1 MRIREAQKHADP
13 QLAGTFL
20 LNALVEEPALRQGDG
35 VEGVGPEG
43 GRRHPRPHP
52 QGEHLQLAD
61 VQVAAVQRLRVQS
74 HHDHPAV
81 R

>member
-1 MRIREAQKHADP
+1 MDPDP
-13 QLAGTFL
+13 QLTGTFL

-43 GRRHPRPHP
+43 GGRHPHP
-52 QGEHLQLAD
+52 QGEHLQLAN
-61 VQVAAVQRLRVQS
+61 VEVAAVQRFCVES
-74 HHDHPAV
+74 HHDHPPV